1 MEQWKDAA
9 SQQVKLLARRLNEE
23 LSKGLGW
30 LRSELGVDLGLKPE
44 LIPPWA
50 IVLAACAGLLL
61 MVALWASVCRAVF
74 KKRPAVRPADD
85 GAGIKQSVSKPVKS
99 DEPKKKKKKAEKKAQ
114 PNGRA
119 VPEPQEEE
127 AIASEEIVPHHHQP
141 PPPQGKSEKT
151 AEGKKSKKKPKQAA
165 KETKIVT
172 ADGKEPEEGT
182 WETKVSNKEKREQ
195 RKKDKSSSD
204 GSSSPGGGNTP
215 VSVPPEQPKTTSA
228 GIPAPT
234 NQKKKQGKSARVKP
248 EKVEAAVTPANSSE
262 VVDAAAAKG
271 TLKVRGPSHN
281 VPSKQAS
288 WTASIQPAPLWR
300 SGIDDSWTVID
311 RPIQS
316 AELNLVSLA
325 RLGVGPAQPQSVSS
339 LSWVSQPR
347 VEDEWSGINGASSD
361 PSSDWNAPSEAWG
374 NYEEPTTETPLAQE
388 KPLPE
393 SSKFIQIG
401 AAEEDEDEKD
411 KGDGSN
417 DGAAKTK
424 KKKKK
429 KKKAAEEGGTSVQ
442 VEEPVKES
450 TPAVSMKKQPSVK
463 ETAAAVPPVKAA
475 AAETRGERSVKDAPP
490 PITQVPQ
497 KSTEGEPTAK
507 QNNLPTPTLQKKP
520 EESQA
525 PKPAKKK
532 KARRET

>member
-50 IVLAACAGLLL
+50 IVLAACTGLLL

-99 DEPKKKKKKAEKKAQ
+99 DEPKKKKKKVCFLSRNSV
-114 PNGRA
+114 NGFSFIRA
-119 VPEPQEEE
+119 DPYFFTNLCMGPCCVC
-127 AIASEEIVPHHHQP
+127 
-141 PPPQGKSEKT
+141 
-151 AEGKKSKKKPKQAA
+151 
-165 KETKIVT
+165 
-172 ADGKEPEEGT
+172 T

-215 VSVPPEQPKTTSA
+215 VSVPPEQTKTTSA

-234 NQKKKQGKSARVKP
+234 NQKKKQG
-248 EKVEAAVTPANSSE
+248 
-262 VVDAAAAKG
+262 
-271 TLKVRGPSHN
+271 
-281 VPSKQAS
+281 S
-288 WTASIQPAPLWR
+288 WFLTGYEHFLFFIT
-300 SGIDDSWTVID
+300 D
-311 RPIQS
+311 
-316 AELNLVSLA
+316 
-325 RLGVGPAQPQSVSS
+325 
-339 LSWVSQPR
+339 
-347 VEDEWSGINGASSD
+347 
-361 PSSDWNAPSEAWG
+361 SDWNAPSEAWG

-401 AAEEDEDEKD
+401 AAV
-411 KGDGSN
+411 SPPRLRV
-417 DGAAKTK
+417 ALHLSQTA
-424 KKKKK
+424 
-429 KKKAAEEGGTSVQ
+429 S
-442 VEEPVKES
+442 
-450 TPAVSMKKQPSVK
+450 AV
-463 ETAAAVPPVKAA
+463 
-475 AAETRGERSVKDAPP
+475 TRGERSVKDAPP

-507 QNNLPTPTLQKKP
+507 QNNLPTPTLQSKQHLHILLVGV
-520 EESQA
+520 SVW
-525 PKPAKKK
+525 
-532 KARRET
+532 RS